1 MVRAGFFKALQG
13 RQISRNVAIL
23 YLIIKSKHEP
33 IKVFRL
39 PTLMAKK
46 DNYFQFPIYL
56 LDGEMHEICDWAVAY
71 TAHAI
76 GSKILNDGYDP
87 LFDTDEAIERGCC
100 ELETI
105 EYSETLVSSF
115 DDAAEKVAELTSRF
129 RAPPLCRVREDL
141 FVDAMKRKPSITE
154 NYFRVFAAM
163 TAILGGSSFKR
174 ITRER
179 LHAGACGWK
188 SSELPDG
195 WEHRVKF
202 GMMQKITKGLAK
214 KSLCSSYWDNA
225 GCRTT
230 WYSIKMRPEELAGA
244 VKNVK
249 LKGKKV
255 PAEASIST

>member
-1 MVRAGFFKALQG
+1 
-13 RQISRNVAIL
+13 
-23 YLIIKSKHEP
+23 
-33 IKVFRL
+33 
-39 PTLMAKK
+39 MAKQ

-56 LDGEMHEICDWAVAY
+56 LDGDMHEICNWAVGY

-76 GSKILNDGYDP
+76 GSKIHKDGYSDVF
-87 LFDTDEAIERGCC
+87 LTDEAIERGCD
-100 ELETI
+100 ELSSVQ
-105 EYSETLVSSF
+105 YSEALVSRF
-115 DDAAEKVAELTSRF
+115 DDATEKLAEMTSRYG
-129 RAPPLCRVREDL
+129 APPLCRVREDL

-163 TAILGGSSFKR
+163 TAILGGSRFKR

-214 KSLCSSYWDNA
+214 KSLCSSYWDNV

-244 VKNVK
+244 VKNTK
-249 LKGKKV
+249 LKRRKI
-255 PAEASIST
+255 PAACAEEFLVDSCLEAF

>member
-1 MVRAGFFKALQG
+1 
-13 RQISRNVAIL
+13 
-23 YLIIKSKHEP
+23 
-33 IKVFRL
+33 
-39 PTLMAKK
+39 MARK

-56 LDGEMHEICDWAVAY
+56 LDGEMHQIFDWVVAH

-87 LFDTDEAIERGCC
+87 SFDTDEAIERGCY

-115 DDAAEKVAELTSRF
+115 DDAAEKVAELTR
-129 RAPPLCRVREDL
+129 RYGAPPLCRVREDL

-163 TAILGGSSFKR
+163 TAILGGSRFKR

-188 SSELPDG
+188 SSELPHG
-195 WEHRVKF
+195 WEDRVKF
-202 GMMQKITKGLAK
+202 GMMQKVTKGLAK
-214 KSLCSSYWDNA
+214 KNLCSSYWDNA

-230 WYSIKMRPEELAGA
+230 WYSIKMRPEELKAA

-255 PAEASIST
+255 PAETSIST

>member
-1 MVRAGFFKALQG
+1 
-13 RQISRNVAIL
+13 
-23 YLIIKSKHEP
+23 
-33 IKVFRL
+33 
-39 PTLMAKK
+39 MAKK

-56 LDGEMHEICDWAVAY
+56 LDGEMHEIYDWAVAY

-87 LFDTDEAIERGCC
+87 SFDTDEAIERGCY

-115 DDAAEKVAELTSRF
+115 DDAAEKVAELTR
-129 RAPPLCRVREDL
+129 RYGAPPLCRVREDL

-163 TAILGGSSFKR
+163 TAILVGSRFKR

-214 KSLCSSYWDNA
+214 KSLCSSYWDNV

-230 WYSIKMRPEELAGA
+230 WYSIKMRPEELEAAA
-244 VKNVK
+244 VKNTK
-249 LKGKKV
+249 LKRRKV